1 MRANEDF
8 INLDTIDQAPMYGS
22 LNNNEFSSQAGFA
35 GLDHFTDGV
44 PVVK

>member
-22 LNNNEFSSQAGFA
+22 LNNEFSSQAGFA